1 MRAGQRAKTSNS
13 SLKMTRLILLACAI
27 LLAASVAVAPAQPAV
42 ADIRGHWAEARI
54 ADLVQR
60 GIIGLGA
67 GRQFHPRDSVA
78 RGQFIA
84 WLLAARGLPVVRMD
98 RAPFTDLPLSSEF
111 AAPVESAVIYGILQ
125 PGGAFRPGAPI
136 TRVDALVYTVR
147 ALGHT
152 FESAY
157 MANARVPFS
166 DVEGLPP
173 LVRGAIA
180 VAALSNPPLLRE
192 PASDRLR
199 ASDPLSRASAASL
212 LWAYLQG
219 VEHGITLRF
228 AISLGTGETLILEK
242 RGTLRPL
249 PVWRVQVGVFQDEDR
264 ARRAGDGMRSR
275 GQPVF
280 IEQVDDLFK
289 VRLGNFATR
298 DEAVAFQQQLSGE
311 GVSSI
316 LIVTLREYESL
327 SGPFWMGMLLL
338 EPTAGVRLRP
348 ALARDGAI
356 GRERTSEAARRAGAV
371 AAINGGFFSS
381 AGDPLGCL
389 MIDGELISEPL
400 PGRTCAGLTDDG
412 SLLFDTLKLEATAS
426 TENGSLSID
435 GVNRDRSANEILLY
449 RPVFGPTTRTN
460 VFGLEVV
467 VAVDVVQQV
476 TDGRGNNAIPPGG
489 YVLSGH
495 GRGREALRAV
505 FRQGDRVTLR
515 VRLVPESGDARW
527 DTVRHVMGGGPRLLT
542 NGIYV
547 GGEGFQPLFVDRR
560 HPRTAIGRLADG
572 RIILVVVG
580 GRQPYH
586 SLGMTLPELAFTLRR
601 LGVTDA
607 MNLDG
612 GGSSTLVVRGVVINL
627 PSDELGERTVSD
639 VVLVIPPSNGNP

>member
-1 MRAGQRAKTSNS
+1 
-13 SLKMTRLILLACAI
+13 MTRIVLLACVI
-27 LLAASVAVAPAQPAV
+27 LLAAGVAMAPAQPAV
-42 ADIRGHWAEARI
+42 TDTRGHWAEARI
-54 ADLVQR
+54 ADMVQR
-60 GIIGLGA
+60 GIIGLGTS
-67 GRQFHPRDSVA
+67 RQFHPRDAVK

-84 WLLAARGLPVVRMD
+84 WLLAARGLPTVRMD
-98 RAPFTDLPLSSEF
+98 RAPFNDLPLSDEF
-111 AAPVESAVIYGILQ
+111 AAPVEAAVVYGILQ
-125 PGGAFRPGAPI
+125 PGGAFRPSAPI
-136 TRVDALVYTVR
+136 TRGDALVYTVR

-157 MANARVPFS
+157 MATAPLPFT
-166 DVEGLPP
+166 DVESLPP

-192 PASDRLR
+192 PPSDHVNPGDL
-199 ASDPLSRASAASL
+199 LTRASAASL

-219 VEHGITLRF
+219 VEHGSTLRF
-228 AISLGTGETLILEK
+228 MVTLGPGSTLILEK

-264 ARRAGDGMRSR
+264 ARRAGDAMRSR

-280 IEQVDDLFK
+280 IEQIDDLFK
-289 VRLGNFATR
+289 VRLGNFQTR
-298 DEAVAFQQQLSGE
+298 DEAAAFQQQLTADGI
-311 GVSSI
+311 SSI

-338 EPTAGVRLRP
+338 EPGAGIRLRP
-348 ALARDGAI
+348 SLARDGAI
-356 GRERTSEAARRAGAV
+356 GRDRTSEAARRARALVAV
-371 AAINGGFFSS
+371 NGGFFSTV
-381 AGDPLGCL
+381 GDPLGCL
-389 MIDGELISEPL
+389 MIDGEVVSEPL
-400 PGRTCAGLTDDG
+400 PGRTCAGVTEDG
-412 SLLFDTLKLEATAS
+412 NLLFDTLKLEATAS
-426 TENGSLSID
+426 TENGALSVD
-435 GVNRDRSANEILLY
+435 GVNRDRSANEIVLY
-449 RPVFGPTTRTN
+449 RPVFGPSSRTN
-460 VFGLEVV
+460 AFGLEVV
-467 VAVDVVQQV
+467 VANDVVQQV

-505 FRQGDRVTLR
+505 FRQGDKVTLR
-515 VRLVPESGDARW
+515 MRLVPDSGDARW
-527 DTVRHVMGGGPRLLT
+527 ETVRQVIGGGPRLLT
-542 NGIYV
+542 DGVYV
-547 GGEGFQPLFVDRR
+547 GGEGFQPPFVGRR

-607 MNLDG
+607 LNLDG
-612 GGSSTLVVRGVVINL
+612 GGSSTLVVRGTVVNL

-639 VVLVIPPSNGNP
+639 VVLVMPPSNGTP